1 MHTRTGVCMH
11 LYLGKRGP
19 WPDTHT
25 LLLCF
30 SSWDEKLRSQ
40 GIMPTW
46 MHVSLPT
53 SILRYWNSLS
63 LSEITRGV
71 LVLPPRRL
79 WSTDRGEVR
88 AKGWKK
94 KALCQQR
101 GDPEWSYPPW
111 AWGPGFLWTKGKEC
125 AYSAGCL
132 GECVTAWPG
141 ASQEVKWWF
150 IDAA

>member
-11 LYLGKRGP
+11 LHLGKRGP

-40 GIMPTW
+40 GIIPTW
-46 MHVSLPT
+46 NACFFTHFYTTLLKQSFIVWDNTWSSCPT
-53 SILRYWNSLS
+53 SKTIM
-63 LSEITRGV
+63 EHGQRGV
-71 LVLPPRRL
+71 
-79 WSTDRGEVR
+79 VR

-101 GDPEWSYPPW
+101 GDPEWEYPLW
-111 AWGPGFLWTKGKEC
+111 DWGPGFLWTGKGKEC
-125 AYSAGCL
+125 ALSAGCL
-132 GECVTAWPG
+132 GECVTQLGLGPIRGWG
-141 ASQEVKWWF
+141 DDS
-150 IDAA
+150 